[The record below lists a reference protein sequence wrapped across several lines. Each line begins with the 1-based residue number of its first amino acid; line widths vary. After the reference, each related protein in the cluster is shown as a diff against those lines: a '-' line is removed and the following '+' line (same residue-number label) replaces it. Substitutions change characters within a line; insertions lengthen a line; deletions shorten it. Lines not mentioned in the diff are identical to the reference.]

1 MIGMASPFGF
11 GSAAQVPKRDK
22 LHHAL
27 VTDQQGPTTVT
38 PVNRGGAMNGEH
50 YDLVVL
56 GSGSAAREGA
66 GKAAREHGA
75 RVALIEHWLWGGSCP
90 NVACRPTKA
99 YVVAAELMHD
109 VRHHAAERGIDL
121 PEPTVRLAQ
130 TRKWKD
136 SIRRDQ
142 ESWVQTL
149 KDAGYRVVPGTASF
163 VDARTVRVGDQE
175 LSAERILVATGSR
188 TAVPPIPGMEDI
200 EWIDHV
206 SALELDEVPEALL
219 IVGAGPVGLEFA
231 QIFARFGARVTIV
244 NTGPQIAARADEE
257 AARELQAALEE
268 EGIEVVLNRGVDS
281 FARNESGIEATIG
294 DRNVQVS
301 HVLLASGRLPN
312 VEELDPERIGL
323 EVGRGGIAVDD
334 RQRTNVEGV
343 WAAGDVAAGPMLTPI
358 AQYQARIAVEDM
370 FGDGA
375 RRADYSV
382 LPTAIFTDPEL
393 GDVGLTEAE
402 AVELGHDVGVV
413 THPLPFVTRA
423 QYTGAKHGLY
433 KIVFDRET
441 RRVLGVHVVSRAA
454 SDIVGSITPA
464 LKLGVTV
471 DDLAFMHHIY
481 PSYSEGLKAAAE
493 KALEPSTS
501 EAKS

>member
-1 MIGMASPFGF
+1 
-11 GSAAQVPKRDK
+11 
-22 LHHAL
+22 
-27 VTDQQGPTTVT
+27 
-38 PVNRGGAMNGEH
+38 
-50 YDLVVL
+50 
-56 GSGSAAREGA
+56 
-66 GKAAREHGA
+66 
-75 RVALIEHWLWGGSCP
+75 
-90 NVACRPTKA
+90 
-99 YVVAAELMHD
+99 MHD

-121 PEPTVRLAQ
+121 PEPAVRLAQ
-130 TRKWKD
+130 TRRWKD
-136 SIRRDQ
+136 SLRRDQ
-142 ESWVQTL
+142 QSWLQTL
-149 KDAGYRVVPGTASF
+149 KDAGYGVVPGTASF
-163 VDARTVRVGDQE
+163 VDARNVRVGDQQ
-175 LSAERILVATGSR
+175 LSGERILIATGSR
-188 TAVPPIPGMEDI
+188 TAVPPIPGIEDI

-219 IVGAGPVGLEFA
+219 VVGAGPVGLEFA

-257 AARELQAALEE
+257 AAGELQAALEE
-268 EGIEVVLNRGVDS
+268 EGIEVVLNSGVDS
-281 FARNESGIEATIG
+281 LARNESGIEATIG
-294 DRNVQVS
+294 DRNLQVS

-312 VEELDPERIGL
+312 VEELEPERIGL
-323 EVGRGGIAVDD
+323 KVGRGGIAVDD

-370 FGDGA
+370 FGDGS

-393 GDVGLTEAE
+393 GDIGLTEAE
-402 AVELGHDVGVV
+402 AAEQGHGVGVV
-413 THPLPFVTRA
+413 THPLPSLTRA

-454 SDIVGSITPA
+454 SDIVGSLAPA

-493 KALEPSTS
+493 KALPVPTS
-501 EAKS
+501 AAKS